1 MRTFQYT
8 AKDKSGRTSVG
19 LLDANSEAEAANI
32 LHQKE
37 LIVISLDVAKKK
49 KLKAKK
55 SKKVKLEDLVVFS
68 RQLSAMIEA
77 GISLVQSLD
86 ILSEQIE
93 DPNLKGV
100 VLTLRQDVE
109 AGMSFYDALGK
120 HPAVFSELFISMA
133 KAGEAS
139 GMLNEVLDRLATYL
153 EKTAALNR
161 KVKSALV
168 YPAVVVTMAI
178 AITAFLLI
186 KVVPVFKGIFSSLG
200 GTLPFAT
207 QVLIGISDALA
218 RYFLFALG
226 FFILC
231 GFLLKKYFN
240 TERGHYKFDEQKLKI
255 PIIGP
260 LFTKL
265 ALARFCRTFATLI
278 KSGVPILNALEIVG
292 RTSGNRVIEEILL
305 SCRNAVREGELISQ
319 YLSKSKVFPPMV
331 YRMIGVG
338 EQSGQLEAML
348 TKIADFYDDQIDAA
362 VGALTSMIEPLVIAF
377 LGIVIGAIVISLF
390 MPIFKITSLIQ

>member
-1 MRTFQYT
+1 MGSEMCIR
-8 AKDKSGRTSVG
+8 DSRTSVG